1 MTPFVDSVIIGTPP
15 KYGRFAM
22 SYETIIY
29 EKKGQIGYITLNRPQ
44 TENAINAQMASELA
58 DVCLRVN
65 QDEEISVVLLLAAGN
80 NFSSGGDPREWELA
94 SDAPRA
100 IASLGSVVI
109 AAINGDTLGQG
120 LELALSCDIRIAS
133 EVARFCLSQT
143 SYGLIPGGGG
153 TQRLPRL
160 VGRGKAL
167 EMILTAEPIDAEE
180 AYRIGLVNKVVPSSE
195 LLHEVEEM
203 ARRVL
208 SGGPIAIRYCKEAV
222 NKGLDLT
229 LEQGLRLEAD
239 LYFLIQ
245 TTADRMEG
253 IRAFLEKRPPRFKG
267 E

>member
-1 MTPFVDSVIIGTPP
+1 
-15 KYGRFAM
+15 M

-44 TENAINAQMASELA
+44 VENAINAQMAKELA
-58 DVCLRVN
+58 DVCQKIN
-65 QDEEISVVLLLAAGN
+65 QDEEISVVILKAAGD
-80 NFSSGGDPREWELA
+80 NFSSGSDPQEWEVA

-100 IASLGSVVI
+100 IASLERVAIAVI
-109 AAINGDTLGQG
+109 DGQALGEG

-133 EVARFCLSQT
+133 EKARFCLPHT

-167 EMILTAEPIDAEE
+167 EMILTSEPIDAEE
-180 AYRIGLVNKVVPSSE
+180 AFRTGLVNKVVSPE
-195 LLHEVEEM
+195 KLLEE
-203 ARRVL
+203 AEEIAKRIIPR
-208 SGGPIAIRYCKEAV
+208 GPIALRYAKEAV

-245 TTADRMEG
+245 TTEDRMEG
-253 IRAFLEKRPPRFKG
+253 IRAFLEKRSPQFKG
-267 E
+267 G